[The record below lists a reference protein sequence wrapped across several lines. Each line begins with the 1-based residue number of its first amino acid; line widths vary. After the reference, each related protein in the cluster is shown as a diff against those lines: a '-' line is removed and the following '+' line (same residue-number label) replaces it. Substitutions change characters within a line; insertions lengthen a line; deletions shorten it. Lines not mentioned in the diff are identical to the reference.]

1 MCDCFKANNA
11 EYFNVDTAREH
22 NIPSFSPKTLYK
34 GFRTSPVNF
43 KRIIGLK
50 ITLVKFTYPK
60 G

>member
-1 MCDCFKANNA
+1 MCDYFKANNA
-11 EYFNVDTAREH
+11 EYFNVYTAREH
-22 NIPSFSPKTLYK
+22 NIPLFSPETFNK
-34 GFRTSPVNF
+34 GFQTSPINF